1 MNHLQEK
8 NRCVVTQRFYT
19 AYRTQWGPHAS
30 TALSTGLVGG
40 AQARPERLF
49 K

>member
-1 MNHLQEK
+1 MTLQEK

-19 AYRTQWGPHAS
+19 AYATPRGPREA
-30 TALSTGLVGG
+30 GG
-40 AQARPERLF
+40 AEARPERRF

>member
-1 MNHLQEK
+1 MGPLQEK

-19 AYRTQWGPHAS
+19 DYRDPWGPHE
-30 TALSTGLVGG
+30 VGG
-40 AQARPERLF
+40 AEARLERLF

>member
-1 MNHLQEK
+1 MNLLQEK

-19 AYRTQWGPHAS
+19 AYRTPWGPHE
-30 TALSTGLVGG
+30 VGG
-40 AQARPERLF
+40 AEARPERRF